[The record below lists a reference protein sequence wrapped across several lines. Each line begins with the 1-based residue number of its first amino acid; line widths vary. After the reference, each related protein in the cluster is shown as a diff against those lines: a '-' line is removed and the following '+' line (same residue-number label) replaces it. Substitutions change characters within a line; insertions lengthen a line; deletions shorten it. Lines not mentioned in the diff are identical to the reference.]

1 MDKIMERK
9 QIPEKFKWDI
19 DTIYKDKEEVL
30 KEIESIREKLEKI
43 IKFKGILTE
52 SAENLYKCLCL
63 TDEAGIACDR
73 VYVYTAMKRDE
84 DNSNPLGQELSDIGS
99 KIYVEFKSASS
110 FISPEIIMAGSNK
123 INEFPKL
130 KIYEHY
136 FDNILRQQKHFL
148 SSNEEKIVMESEEMA
163 FGFENIFKM
172 LNFVDLKFPKIKDRL
187 GNEYELTTSNF
198 NKYQQSKDRVL
209 RKNAFEAL
217 YTSYGEFKNTYGA
230 LYSSAVK
237 RDIFYAKVRGF
248 ESSLEASLFSDNVS
262 KTIYHNVINTV
273 SENINLLDRYCRMK
287 KQLLNIEDLHLY
299 DLYTPNVENVDMEV
313 EFDNAK
319 EMVLEVLSILGEE
332 YSLILKEAFD
342 DRWIDIYENSGK
354 YSGAYSSG
362 SHDTKPYILL
372 NYKNKITDVLT
383 LAHELGHSV
392 HSYLSRKNQPYV
404 YSNYTIFCAEV
415 ASTTNECL
423 MYLYLMNKLKDDAR
437 KYIINSFLET
447 IRTTYYRQT
456 MFAEYELIA
465 HDIAEKGEA
474 LNGDKLCNIWMKLYE
489 KYYGRECIIDEK
501 IKMEWARI
509 PHFYDA
515 FYVYKYVTGLS
526 AGISIA
532 KSIIEDRKNL
542 ERYFEFLKSG
552 GSKYSLD
559 LLKNAGVDMFSKKPI
574 EDTAFMFK
582 YLLDEMQ
589 K

>member
-1 MDKIMERK
+1 MERK
-9 QIPEKFKWDI
+9 DIPEKFKWDI
-19 DTIYKDKEEVL
+19 DTIYKNKEDVL

-43 IKFKGILTE
+43 IMFKGNLTE
-52 SAENLYKCLCL
+52 SAENLYNCLSL
-63 TDEAGIACDR
+63 TDETGIVCDR
-73 VYVYTAMKRDE
+73 VYVYTSMKRDE
-84 DNSNPLGQELSDIGS
+84 DNSNPLGQELSDIGN
-99 KIYVEFKSASS
+99 KIYVEFKSATS
-110 FISPEIIMAGSNK
+110 FISPEIVMAGSDK
-123 INEFPKL
+123 IKELINQFPKL
-130 KIYEHY
+130 EIYKHY
-136 FDNILRQQKHFL
+136 IDDILRQEEHLL
-148 SSNEEKIVMESEEMA
+148 SSNEEKIVMQSGEMA

-172 LNFVDLKFPKIKDRL
+172 LNFVDLKFPKINDSL

-198 NKYQQSKDRVL
+198 IKYQQSKDRVL
-209 RKNAFEAL
+209 RKNSFDAL
-217 YTSYGEFKNTYGA
+217 YNSYKGFKNTYGA
-230 LYSSAVK
+230 LYSSSVK
-237 RDIFYAKVRGF
+237 KDIFYSRIRSF
-248 ESSLEASLFSDNVS
+248 ESSLEASLFSDNVP
-262 KTIYHNVINTV
+262 KNIYHNVIDTV
-273 SENINLLDRYCRMK
+273 SENINLLDEYCKMK

-319 EMVLEVLSILGEE
+319 EMVLEGLSILGEE
-332 YSLILKEAFD
+332 YSLILKEAFEN
-342 DRWIDIYENSGK
+342 RWIDIYENAGK

-392 HSYLSRKNQPYV
+392 HSYLSRKNQPYI

-423 MYLYLMNKLKDDAR
+423 MYLYLMNKLKGDYR
-437 KYIINSFLET
+437 RFIINSFLET

-465 HDIAEKGEA
+465 HDFAEKGEP
-474 LNGDKLCNIWMKLYE
+474 LNGDKLCSIWMRLYE
-489 KYYGRECIIDEK
+489 KYYGRECIIDEG
-501 IKMEWARI
+501 IQMEWARI

-532 KSIIEDRKNL
+532 KSIIEDRKNI
-542 ERYFEFLKSG
+542 ERYLNFLKSG
-552 GSKYSLD
+552 GSKYSLT
-559 LLKNAGVDMFSKKPI
+559 LLNDAGVDMFSKKPI
-574 EDTAFMFK
+574 EDTANMFK
-582 YLLDEMQ
+582 YLLEEIQ

>member
-1 MDKIMERK
+1 MERK

-30 KEIESIREKLEKI
+30 KEIESIRKKLDKI

-52 SAENLYKCLCL
+52 NAENLYNCLYL
-63 TDEAGIACDR
+63 TDETGIICER

-99 KIYVEFKSASS
+99 KIYIEFKSATS
-110 FISPEIIMAGSNK
+110 FISPEIVMAGSDK
-123 INEFPKL
+123 IKELINEYPKL
-130 KIYEHY
+130 EIYKHY
-136 FDNILRQQKHFL
+136 IDNILRQEKHFL
-148 SSNEEKIVMESEEMA
+148 SSNEEQIVMQSGEMA

-172 LNFVDLKFPKIKDRL
+172 LNFVDLKFPKISDSL
-187 GNEYELTTSNF
+187 GKEYELTTSNF
-198 NKYQQSKDRVL
+198 LKYQQSKDRVL
-209 RKNAFEAL
+209 RKNSFEAL
-217 YTSYGEFKNTYGA
+217 YNSYMGFKNTYGA
-230 LYSSAVK
+230 LYSSSVK
-237 RDIFYAKVRGF
+237 KDIFYSKVRGF
-248 ESSLEASLFSDNVS
+248 ESSLEASLFSDNVP
-262 KTIYHNVINTV
+262 KNIYHNVIDTV
-273 SENINLLDRYCRMK
+273 SENINLLDEYCRMK

-319 EMVLEVLSILGEE
+319 EMVLEGLSILGEE

-342 DRWIDIYENSGK
+342 DRWIDIYENAGK

-423 MYLYLMNKLKDDAR
+423 MYLYLMNKLKGDYR
-437 KYIINSFLET
+437 RFIINSFLET

-456 MFAEYELIA
+456 MFAEYELIS
-465 HDIAEKGEA
+465 HDFAEKGEA
-474 LNGDKLCNIWMKLYE
+474 LNGDKLCSIWIKLYE
-489 KYYGRECIIDEK
+489 KYYGRECIIDEG
-501 IKMEWARI
+501 IQMEWARI

-542 ERYFEFLKSG
+542 ERYLNFLKSG

-559 LLKNAGVDMFSKKPI
+559 LLKDAGVDMFSKKPI
-574 EDTAFMFK
+574 EDTAYMFE
-582 YLLDEMQ
+582 YLLREIQ